1 VVAGGRIV
9 GAVERVALSG
19 EWRTNVALGARRRPV
34 VEVPRDAGFIALRAA
49 AALRINLAGVDLV
62 RGPSGQY
69 VVLEVNG
76 AVELTYE
83 YGLSGTDPFLTAVD
97 ALLGSDAEERLAAA
111 T

>member
-1 VVAGGRIV
+1 
-9 GAVERVALSG
+9 
-19 EWRTNVALGARRRPV
+19 